1 MRRYIEPWGKR
12 ERRTVLILS
21 ALLALLA
28 AAVICAAA
36 ARSRPSPAEAEA
48 ALPDYITRDL
58 LEINPW
64 SRPGEAL
71 KKVRGIVLH
80 YVGNPGSTAQANR
93 NYFASLADGELETY
107 ASSHFIV
114 GLEGEVIQCVPL
126 TEIAY
131 ASNSRNGDTIS
142 IEVCHPDETGEYGPA
157 ARRRAVELTAW
168 LCRAFR
174 LDPEEDVIRHYDVTG
189 KRCPLYYVDHPE
201 AWETLLSDI
210 TAAVEAAEE

>member
-80 YVGNPGSTAQANR
+80 YVGNPGL
-93 NYFASLADGELETY
+93 SLI
-107 ASSHFIV
+107 HI
-114 GLEGEVIQCVPL
+114 
-126 TEIAY
+126 
-131 ASNSRNGDTIS
+131 
-142 IEVCHPDETGEYGPA
+142 
-157 ARRRAVELTAW
+157 
-168 LCRAFR
+168 
-174 LDPEEDVIRHYDVTG
+174 
-189 KRCPLYYVDHPE
+189 
-201 AWETLLSDI
+201 
-210 TAAVEAAEE
+210 